1 MKIAFIGAIEF
12 SRRTLELLIEM
23 KQDVVGVCTLKDSN
37 FNTDHCDLAVLCQEN
52 HIPWSYTP
60 NINSAESIK
69 WLADRKPD
77 IIFCFGWSKLLGDKV
92 LNLASLGVVGYHPAA
107 LPANRGRHP
116 LIWALCL
123 GLKETASTFFFM
135 DEGAD
140 TGDILSQLK
149 VEISDEDNATT
160 LYEKIT
166 LHALDQIKIFVPQ
179 LESGSFPRKPQD
191 HKQANIWRK
200 RNKADGQIDWRMSA
214 LNIHNLVRSL
224 AKPYPGAH
232 FISKGKGI
240 TVWKSKV
247 VQNYP
252 TNIEP
257 GKVISIINDEEPLI
271 SCGEQVIQLLET
283 EPKHNLNIG
292 EYL

>member
-1 MKIAFIGAIEF
+1 
-12 SRRTLELLIEM
+12 
-23 KQDVVGVCTLKDSN
+23 
-37 FNTDHCDLAVLCQEN
+37 LAV
-52 HIPWSYTP
+52 
-60 NINSAESIK
+60 
-69 WLADRKPD
+69 RKPD
-77 IIFCFGWSKLLGDKV
+77 VIFCFGWSKLLGNEV

-123 GLKETASTFFFM
+123 GLKEAASTFFFM

-140 TGDILSQLK
+140 AGDILSQLK
-149 VEISDEDNATT
+149 IGISDEDNATT

-166 LHALDQIKIFVPQ
+166 LCALDQIKVFIPQ
-179 LESGSFPRKPQD
+179 LKAGTFPRKPQD

-232 FISKGKGI
+232 FIFKGKEI

-247 VQNYP
+247 VQDYSV
-252 TNIEP
+252 NIEP
-257 GKVISIINDEEPLI
+257 GKVIAIINDEEPLI
-271 SCGEQVIQLLET
+271 KCGEQVIQLLET
-283 EPKHNLNIG
+283 EPKANLNVG